1 MKKCIN
7 KVTIEGYLYQ
17 HSLAVK
23 TVQNQASENYG
34 KEFINGTIDI
44 ATDEAGLNVVPVHF
58 TYVTPTTKTGG
69 VNKTYNILKS
79 IIDGAPTWIANGKDE
94 ALKLKCEPSFALNDF
109 VAQDGQMVSQ
119 MIQEGGFIST
129 VSELGPE
136 ETRNTFTLDF
146 LITNVTHVEAD
157 EEKNIAE
164 DYCTVRGAGFNF
176 RNALL
181 PMTFKVVN
189 PQGMNY
195 FESLDATNTDP
206 VFIKV
211 WGRIINRTTRVEK
224 VEESAFGDAAV
235 TSYERKVKEWI
246 ITGVAKE
253 AYDYGDENILVAE
266 EVTKAMQDRQVL
278 LAEVKRQNEEYKASK
293 ATAGFPAGTAATPAV
308 TPKASSPKAPFNF

>member
-1 MKKCIN
+1 MKNCIN

-17 HSLAVK
+17 HNLAVK
-23 TVQNQASENYG
+23 TVQNQASENFG

-69 VNKTYNILKS
+69 VNRTYTILKS
-79 IIDGAPTWIANGKDE
+79 IVDGAPTWIENGKDE

-119 MIQEGGFIST
+119 MIQEGGF
-129 VSELGPE
+129 VSVVNELGPE
-136 ETRNTFTLDF
+136 EARNTFTLDF
-146 LITNVTHVEAD
+146 LITSVTHVEAD
-157 EEKNIAE
+157 EERNIKE

-176 RNALL
+176 RKALL
-181 PMTFKVVN
+181 PMTFKVTN

-195 FESLDATNTDP
+195 FESLDVSNTDP

-224 VEESAFGDAAV
+224 VEESAFGEAAV

-253 AYDYGDENILVAE
+253 EYDYGDENVLTAE
-266 EVTKAMQDRQVL
+266 EITEAMQDRQVY

-293 ATAGFPAGTAATPAV
+293 NAASAVATVA
-308 TPKASSPKAPFNF
+308 PKASVSKTSFNF

>member
-17 HSLAVK
+17 HNLAVK

-58 TYVTPTTKTGG
+58 TYVTPTTKAGG
-69 VNKTYNILKS
+69 VNRTYTVLKS
-79 IIDGAPTWIANGKDE
+79 IVDGAPTWIESGKDL

-119 MIQEGGFIST
+119 MIQEGGFIS
-129 VSELGPE
+129 VVNELGPE

-181 PMTFKVVN
+181 PMTFKVTN

-224 VEESAFGDAAV
+224 IEESAFGDAAV

-253 AYDYGDENILVAE
+253 AYDYGDENILTAE
-266 EVTKAMQDRQVL
+266 EITKAMQDRQVL

-293 ATAGFPAGTAATPAV
+293 ATASFPAGTAATP
-308 TPKASSPKAPFNF
+308 KASAPKTSFNF

>member
-1 MKKCIN
+1 MKNCIN

-17 HSLAVK
+17 HNLAVK
-23 TVQNQASENYG
+23 TVQNQASENFG

-69 VNKTYNILKS
+69 VNRTYTILKS
-79 IIDGAPTWIANGKDE
+79 IVDGASTWIENGKDE

-119 MIQEGGFIST
+119 MIQEGGF
-129 VSELGPE
+129 VSVVNELGPE
-136 ETRNTFTLDF
+136 EARNTFTLDF
-146 LITNVTHVEAD
+146 LITSVTHVEAD
-157 EEKNIAE
+157 EERNIKE

-176 RNALL
+176 RKALL
-181 PMTFKVVN
+181 PMTFKVTN

-195 FESLDATNTDP
+195 FESLDVSNTDP

-224 VEESAFGDAAV
+224 VEESAFGEAAV

-253 AYDYGDENILVAE
+253 EYDYGDENVLTAE
-266 EVTKAMQDRQVL
+266 EITKAMQDRQVL

-293 ATAGFPAGTAATPAV
+293 NAASTVATVA
-308 TPKASSPKAPFNF
+308 PKASASKTSFNF

>member
-1 MKKCIN
+1 MKNCIN

-17 HSLAVK
+17 HNLAVK
-23 TVQNQASENYG
+23 TVQNQASENFG

-58 TYVTPTTKTGG
+58 TYVTPTTKAGG
-69 VNKTYNILKS
+69 VNRTYTILKS
-79 IIDGAPTWIANGKDE
+79 IVDGAPTWIENGKDE

-119 MIQEGGFIST
+119 MIQEGGF
-129 VSELGPE
+129 VSVVNELGPE
-136 ETRNTFTLDF
+136 EARNTFTLDF
-146 LITNVTHVEAD
+146 LITSVTHVEAD
-157 EEKNIAE
+157 EERNIKE

-176 RNALL
+176 RKALL
-181 PMTFKVVN
+181 PMTFKVTN

-195 FESLDATNTDP
+195 FENLDVSNTDP
-206 VFIKV
+206 IFIKV

-224 VEESAFGDAAV
+224 VEESAFGEASV

-253 AYDYGDENILVAE
+253 EYDYGDENVLTE
-266 EVTKAMQDRQVL
+266 GEVTIAMQDRQVL

-293 ATAGFPAGTAATPAV
+293 NAAPTVAAV
-308 TPKASSPKAPFNF
+308 APKASVSKTSFNF